1 MYYLFL
7 LSLIFKIFFFSIN
20 VSVAI
25 ENRILFKINN
35 QIITTVDINTEIK
48 YLKII
53 NEDFNK
59 LNDSQIIEISKKSLI
74 REIIKTI
81 ELKDKMKELELDDDI
96 LNSVLLDY
104 FGKFGVNSVN
114 NLNNF
119 FLEKNI
125 DFNLI
130 KRKVTVEILWNQY
143 IYAKF
148 INKVKINQDKI
159 RKELINNNF
168 QREFELSEILFNLNT
183 EEKLEDKF
191 ILIKKDIDKNGFSQ
205 AALAHSLS
213 KTSSNGGNLGW
224 INETVLSTK
233 IKEKIQTTL
242 VGNYTNPIVTP
253 GGFLIIKVGN
263 IRKVKKDLDLNDQ
276 LEIIVKKKTN
286 QQLNQYSNVYFN
298 KVKKNIV
305 INEL

>member
-25 ENRILFKINN
+25 ENRILLKINN
-35 QIITTVDINTEIK
+35 QIITAVDINTEIK

-183 EEKLEDKF
+183 EEKLEEKF

>member
-25 ENRILFKINN
+25 ENRIILKINN
-35 QIITTVDINTEIK
+35 QIITSVDINTEIK

-53 NEDFNK
+53 NEDFKK
-59 LNDSQIIEISKKSLI
+59 LNESQIIEISKKSLI

-81 ELKDKMKELELDDDI
+81 ELKNKMKELELDEDI

-104 FGKFGVNSVN
+104 FGKYGVDSVN

-130 KRKVTVEILWNQY
+130 KRKVTIEILWNQY

-148 INKVKINQDKI
+148 INKVKINKDKI
-159 RKELINNNF
+159 KKELINNNY
-168 QREFELSEILFNLNT
+168 QKEFELSEILFNLNT
-183 EEKLEDKF
+183 DEKLEEKF
-191 ILIKKDIDKNGFSQ
+191 MLIKKDIDKNGFSQ

-224 INETVLSTK
+224 ISESVLSKK
-233 IKEKIQTTL
+233 IKEKIQVTL
-242 VGNYTNPIVTP
+242 IGNHTKPIVTP

-263 IRKVKKDLDLNDQ
+263 IRKVKKNLDLNDQ
-276 LEIIVKKKTN
+276 LKTIVKKKTN

>member
-25 ENRILFKINN
+25 ENRILLKINN

-59 LNDSQIIEISKKSLI
+59 LNNSQIIEISKKSLI

-183 EEKLEDKF
+183 EEKLEEKF

>member
-25 ENRILFKINN
+25 ENRILLKINN

-59 LNDSQIIEISKKSLI
+59 LNNSQIIEISKKSLI

-183 EEKLEDKF
+183 EEKLEEKF

-242 VGNYTNPIVTP
+242 VGDYTNPIVTP

>member
-25 ENRILFKINN
+25 ENRILLKINN

-59 LNDSQIIEISKKSLI
+59 LNNSQIIEISKKSLI

-159 RKELINNNF
+159 RKELTNNNF

-183 EEKLEDKF
+183 EEKLEEKF

>member
-25 ENRILFKINN
+25 ENRILLKINN

-159 RKELINNNF
+159 RKELTNNNF

-183 EEKLEDKF
+183 EEKLEEKF

-224 INETVLSTK
+224 ISETVLSTK

-242 VGNYTNPIVTP
+242 VGDYTNPIVTP